1 MQKRPVVLVVDDE
14 ADFLDSLSERIRLR
28 GMDPIVASN
37 GPAALSVAR
46 ARHIDLAVVDL
57 KMPEMDGLVTIA
69 KLREINPHLKTVLL
83 TGQGNEKERQ
93 ASEALTSGFYEK
105 NNMNDFWSFIRQ
117 FQNQN
122 GVIILAQQ
130 PASTMPGFDDLMESE
145 QIEMAAAG
153 KLFASSTLH
162 SEANPLKQQP
172 VGPRLIGE
180 TPVMQDLK
188 NNLAKVATLDCTVL
202 IRGETGTGKELVAKA
217 IHRLSPRAN
226 KKFLAVNC
234 ASFSQDLLSN
244 ELFGHERDA
253 FTGASRLKKGLFE
266 AAEGGSIMLDEI
278 GDTPLA
284 MQVQL
289 LRVLQEKTIIRVG
302 GTEEIPV
309 DVRVLAA
316 TNQSLQRKSEE
327 GAFREDLYYRLNAF
341 VLRIPPLRE
350 RREDIPLLCSY
361 FLEKYRREFKKD
373 IERFS
378 GDVLEIFMQHPFP
391 GNVRELENAVERA
404 VILCEDKII
413 QPNHLPKRFQVAPQP
428 VPPAIVPDTLMTLA
442 ELEDE
447 YIRKVMNA
455 TGGNRNEAAEILGI
469 SRSSLWRKLKR
480 LDEENL

>member
-1 MQKRPVVLVVDDE
+1 MQKQPVVLVVDDE

-28 GMDPIVASN
+28 GMEPLVASS
-37 GPAALSVAR
+37 GPDALLLAR
-46 ARHIDLAVVDL
+46 SHHIDLAVIDL

-69 KLREINPHLKTVLL
+69 KLREIKPDLKTVLL
-83 TGQGNEKERQ
+83 TGQGNDKERQ
-93 ASEALTSGFYEK
+93 ASEALASGFYEK
-105 NNMNDFWSFIRQ
+105 NDMTDFWSFLRH
-117 FQNQN
+117 FQQQS
-122 GVIILAQQ
+122 GLVILAQ
-130 PASTMPGFDDLMESE
+130 PPTTSMPGFDDLMESE

-153 KLFASSTLH
+153 KLFTSSAFSTEPERH
-162 SEANPLKQQP
+162 SS
-172 VGPRLIGE
+172 VTDPRLIGE

-188 NNLAKVATLDCTVL
+188 RNIAKVATLDCTVL

-234 ASFSQDLLSN
+234 ASFSQELLSN
-244 ELFGHERDA
+244 ELFGHEKDA
-253 FTGASRLKKGLFE
+253 FTGASRIKKGLFE
-266 AAEGGSIMLDEI
+266 AADGGSIMLDEI

-289 LRVLQEKTIIRVG
+289 LRVLQEKTVIRIG

-316 TNQSLQRKSEE
+316 THQSLQHKAERGE
-327 GAFREDLYYRLNAF
+327 FREDLYYRLNAF

-361 FLEKYRREFKKD
+361 FLEKYRREFKKN

-413 QPNHLPKRFQVAPQP
+413 VPNHLPKRFQIAPQP
-428 VPPAIVPDTLMTLA
+428 VASPALPDKLITLA

-447 YIRKVMNA
+447 YIRKVMQA
-455 TGGNRNEAAEILGI
+455 TSGNRNEAAEILGI

-480 LDEENL
+480 LEENG